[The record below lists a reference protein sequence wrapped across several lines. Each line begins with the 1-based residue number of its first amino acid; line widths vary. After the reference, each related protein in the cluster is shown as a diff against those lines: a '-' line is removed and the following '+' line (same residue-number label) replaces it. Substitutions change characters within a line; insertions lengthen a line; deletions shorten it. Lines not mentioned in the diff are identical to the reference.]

1 MSSFL
6 KRYLKE
12 EQPQEWTVERLAEG
26 FSVSSDVI
34 LRVLRSKFVPT
45 LQRKAKQDAKIM
57 VRLREQGLLPGVKQD
72 TLKLT
77 ENKTAAVLPPG
88 GRERA
93 LIPAANQNLTIQ
105 EEASRSVAR
114 NAPVSVLSTQLS
126 VGVNEDATEM
136 ITTEDS
142 PATTPFTPE
151 EELEDE
157 EEWDGLVFTEEQIVE
172 FMELEKK
179 KPAPAVQV
187 GSEFFD
193 AEGNFLY
200 RI

>member
-77 ENKTAAVLPPG
+77 ENKIAAVLPPG

-105 EEASRSVAR
+105 EEASRSVVR